1 MKKHLSLFILSAG
14 ILLISCKSNQPHSA
28 SKTERKKPKNIILMI
43 GDGMGL
49 AQVYAA
55 MVANGMWLHL
65 EKLPV
70 IGLHKSYSSD
80 NLITD
85 SAAGATAFSIGKKTF
100 NGAIGVDSSGAAKE
114 TILEEAH
121 RRGLATG
128 MVVTCAV
135 THATP
140 ASFVAHQPSRAMNE
154 AIALD
159 FLSGSA
165 DCIIGGGRQYFTKRE
180 DGRNLTQEMQ
190 KMGYFFT
197 DQLAEAEKSKGT
209 KLLALIAQDELP
221 KMSEGRN
228 SYLPKATELAL
239 KKLSTSKNGF
249 FLMVEGSQIDWGGH
263 NNDPDYI
270 IRETIDFD
278 ETIKTVLQFA
288 EKDGETLVVVTAD
301 HETGGLAIN
310 GGSKEKRTIDAAFT
324 TKKHT
329 GILIPV
335 YSFGPGS
342 ELFGGIYENT
352 AIFHKM
358 KTLMNW

>member
-1 MKKHLSLFILSAG
+1 
-14 ILLISCKSNQPHSA
+14 
-28 SKTERKKPKNIILMI
+28 
-43 GDGMGL
+43 MGL

-65 EKLPV
+65 EKIPV
-70 IGLHKSYSSD
+70 VGLHKSYSSD

-100 NGAIGVDSSGAAKE
+100 NGAIGVDSTGMPKE

-128 MVVTCAV
+128 LVVTCAI

-140 ASFVAHQPSRAMNE
+140 ASFVAHQKSRAMNE

-165 DCIIGGGRQYFTKRE
+165 DCIIGGGRKYFTKRE
-180 DGRNLTQEMQ
+180 DGRNLSQEMQ
-190 KMGYFFT
+190 KMGYYF
-197 DQLAEAEKSKGT
+197 AENLEEVRNST
-209 KLLALIAQDELP
+209 SNRILALVADDELP
-221 KMSEGRN
+221 KISEGR
-228 SYLPKATELAL
+228 SQFLPEATEIAL
-239 KKLSTSKNGF
+239 KKIKTAKNGF
-249 FLMVEGSQIDWGGH
+249 FLMIEGSQIDWGGH
-263 NNDPDYI
+263 NNDAEYI
-270 IRETIDFD
+270 VKETIDFD
-278 ETIKTVLQFA
+278 LAIKKVLSFA
-288 EKDGETLVVVTAD
+288 EKDGETLVVITAD

-310 GGSKEKRTIDAAFT
+310 GGSIEKRTIDAAFT

-335 YSFGPGS
+335 YSYGVGA
-342 ELFGGIYENT
+342 ENFGGIYENT
-352 AIFHKM
+352 AIYHKVRQ
-358 KTLMNW
+358 LLRW

>member
-1 MKKHLSLFILSAG
+1 MKKHLH
-14 ILLISCKSNQPHSA
+14 LLLLAASITFYSCKSNQA
-28 SKTERKKPKNIILMI
+28 ITTNKTEKRQPKNIILMI

-65 EKLPV
+65 EKIPV

-100 NGAIGVDSSGAAKE
+100 NGAIGVDSTGTAKE

-121 RRGLATG
+121 RRGLSTG

-140 ASFVAHQPSRAMNE
+140 ASFVAHQKSRAMNE

-159 FLSGSA
+159 FLSGAA
-165 DCIIGGGRQYFTKRE
+165 DCIIGGGRQYFVKRE
-180 DGRNLTQEMQ
+180 DGKNLALEMQ
-190 KMGYFFT
+190 KMGYFYT
-197 DQLAEAEKSKGT
+197 ESLQEVASSKSNR
-209 KLLALIAQDELP
+209 LLALVAADELP
-221 KMSEGRN
+221 KISEGRGD
-228 SYLPKATELAL
+228 YLPLATEIAL
-239 KKLSTSKNGF
+239 NKLKGSKKGF
-249 FLMVEGSQIDWGGH
+249 FLMIEGSQIDWGGH
-263 NNDPDYI
+263 NNDADYI
-270 IRETIDFD
+270 IKETIDFD
-278 ETIKTVLQFA
+278 LAIQKVLSFA
-288 EKDGETLVVVTAD
+288 EQDGETLVIITAD

-335 YSFGPGS
+335 YSYGPGA
-342 ELFGGIYENT
+342 EVFGGIYENT
-352 AIFHKM
+352 AIYHKM
-358 KTLMNW
+358 KALMNW